1 MEVGERRILAK
12 PMCIMNNT
20 LHPYVQEESPVAPMI
35 QGKTPLF
42 IKYSTSE
49 RKKDITTQQAHG
61 EF

>member
-12 PMCIMNNT
+12 PMSIMYNT
-20 LHPYVQEESPVAPMI
+20 LHPHVQDKPSVAPMI

-49 RKKDITTQQAHG
+49 RKKDITTQQADR
-61 EF
+61 